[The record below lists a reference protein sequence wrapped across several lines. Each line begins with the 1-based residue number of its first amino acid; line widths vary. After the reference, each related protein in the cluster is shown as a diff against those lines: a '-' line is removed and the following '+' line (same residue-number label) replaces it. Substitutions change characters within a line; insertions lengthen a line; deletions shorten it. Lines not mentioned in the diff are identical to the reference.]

1 MKREVERRSREEKE
15 RERGVEYNKESG
27 RIPNSLPVRSISV
40 VEVVRVG
47 DEGVA
52 LDLAQVAV
60 LVVGGSFPRAIPE
73 IHVIRQLCFF
83 YRFKK
88 KICN

>member
-1 MKREVERRSREEKE
+1 MKREVERRRRTRE
-15 RERGVEYNKESG
+15 REALNIINKVA
-27 RIPNSLPVRSISV
+27 SLPVRSISV

-83 YRFKK
+83 IDLK
-88 KICN
+88 KINCCN